1 MIAISR
7 DTAEEEEMLEV
18 VMVVHWLH
26 VLGGIVWFGGHVF
39 TAAVIWPALLR
50 RPAPEARALSDAMAR
65 PAMRVMG
72 PAGMLVLILGIVR
85 GTVLGPVRSLDA
97 LVGTAY
103 GWTFA
108 AALLLTFFLMGY
120 GGAMR
125 REMESRVWDGDRF
138 TPGAA
143 AYLRRGSAVNLGG
156 LALILACMVLM
167 RFGL

>member
-1 MIAISR
+1 MR
-7 DTAEEEEMLEV
+7 ELT
-18 VMVVHWLH
+18 MVVHWLH
-26 VLGGIVWFGGHVF
+26 VLGGIVWFGGHLF

-50 RPAPEARALSDAMAR
+50 RPAAEARAVSDAMAQ

-72 PAGMLVLILGIVR
+72 PAGMLVLVLGIVR
-85 GTVLGPVRSLDA
+85 GTWLGPVRSLDV

-120 GGAMR
+120 GGATR
-125 REMESRVWDGDRF
+125 KEMERRVWDGDRF
-138 TPGAA
+138 ATGAA
-143 AYLRRGSAVNLGG
+143 AWLRRTSAINLGA
-156 LALILACMVLM
+156 LAAILACMVLM

>member
-1 MIAISR
+1 
-7 DTAEEEEMLEV
+7 MLKLT
-18 VMVVHWLH
+18 MVVHWLH
-26 VLGGIVWFGGHVF
+26 VLGGIAWFGGHLF

-50 RPAPEARALSDAMAR
+50 RPAAEAKALSDSMAR

-72 PAGMLVLILGIVR
+72 PAGMLVVVLGIVR
-85 GTVLGPVRSLDA
+85 GTVLGPVRSLEL

-103 GWTFA
+103 GWTFS

-120 GGAMR
+120 GGATR
-125 REMESRVWDGDRF
+125 REMDRRVWDGDRF
-138 TPGAA
+138 HPGAA
-143 AYLRRGSAVNLGG
+143 AWLRRTSAVNLGV